1 MRRGLLLHDRADLPV
16 TPFGKY
22 KAIVAACSIPFYST
36 NDVVEHLFVRLAT
49 DFGRRCNA
57 HHIRPSKLF
66 AGLSQARSQVMI
78 DGQDKNRV
86 PHAPWHRSIAE
97 RLITGYLRRA
107 ARAREPHHTFPLG
120 FRPEKL
126 NRAALEHFRDWF
138 EDRTGYREVRDVE
151 TLLEASEGL
160 GPHEFEVCLGIA
172 QGFGWKVSTPEPDE
186 SPLPWDWTCGNCG
199 GHKMG
204 TMLAG
209 DLGVCS
215 GCGSAWPIKK

>member
-1 MRRGLLLHDRADLPV
+1 MTERQKYAALLDVTSGWYGDPPDL
-16 TPFGKY
+16 
-22 KAIVAACSIPFYST
+22 VAK
-36 NDVVEHLFVRLAT
+36 LFVRLAQN
-49 DFGRRCNA
+49 FGRGCDA

-66 AGLSQARSQVMI
+66 VGLRQARSQVRI
-78 DGQDKNRV
+78 DGQDTKRIA
-86 PHAPWHRSIAE
+86 HAPWHRSVAE
-97 RLITGYLRRA
+97 RLITAYLRRMH
-107 ARAREPHHTFPLG
+107 RSRFPGNNFPLG
-120 FRPEKL
+120 FPPDLLKRG
-126 NRAALEHFRDWF
+126 ALELFRDWF
-138 EDRTGYREVRDVE
+138 EDRTGYREVLDVD

-160 GPHEFEVCLGIA
+160 GGYEFETCLDVARGL
-172 QGFGWKVSTPEPDE
+172 GWKVSTDPPDD